1 MFDIVHL
8 MPVAPAPVATLE
20 ALVTC
25 DPAAMT
31 LTEVIAA
38 TQRVKGVRGW
48 LDGIEARL
56 GSRSRELEAPVADL
70 FSRNAGVSAA
80 EGRQKDRRSKALEDA
95 PGFAD
100 ALTHGAV
107 TAGHADALANATDR
121 LDDTT
126 RSSFFDHED
135 SLLTCAATS
144 TPEQFGRH
152 CRDLVNRLT
161 RGQGIERAE
170 RQRRNTSLRRS
181 IDPVTGMYRLNGE
194 LHPEL
199 GARVFTALD
208 LEIVALVAAA
218 DDGRSDGEGRSVDR
232 NHLAAHALANLIG
245 AGHQA
250 HRPGEVELTVI
261 VDHHTLQHGLHQHSV
276 CEFGDGTPIPPVTA
290 RRLACN
296 ARILPVVLN
305 GDSVPI
311 DVGRERRLANRAQR
325 RALRAMYRTCAF
337 HGCDTRFDRCE
348 IHHLVEWDNLGD
360 TDLHNLLP
368 LCSHHHHLIHE
379 GGWQLDLDPVDRTL
393 TIRDATGAIWAT
405 CGIQLPTPCTGECRD
420 DQHLR
425 CRHRHRQ
432 PTHQTVTAAPTS

>member
-1 MFDIVHL
+1 MTTTPDPL
-8 MPVAPAPVATLE
+8 TTLE
-20 ALVTC
+20 ALVAC
-25 DPAAMT
+25 DPGSMT
-31 LTEVIAA
+31 LTDVIAA
-38 TQRVKGVRGW
+38 TRQVKGVRGW

-95 PGFAD
+95 PGFVD
-100 ALTHGAV
+100 ALTQGAV

-121 LDDTT
+121 LDDAT
-126 RSSFFDHED
+126 RSSFFDREGE
-135 SLLTCAATS
+135 LLDRATTS

-152 CRDLVNRLT
+152 CRDLVNRLA
-161 RGQGIERAE
+161 RDEGIERAE

-181 IDPVTGMYRLNGE
+181 IDPVTGMYRLSGE

-208 LEIVALVAAA
+208 LEVAALAAAAA
-218 DDGRSDGEGRSVDR
+218 DRDNGDGRDDRGIDR
-232 NHLAAHALANLIG
+232 NRLAAQALGNLIG

-250 HRPGEVELTVI
+250 RRPGQTDLTVI
-261 VDHHTLQHGLHQHSV
+261 IDHHTLQHGLHQHSV
-276 CEFGDGTPIPPVTA
+276 CEFGDGTPIPPITA

-311 DVGRERRLANRAQR
+311 DVGRERRLANRTQR

-337 HGCDTRFDRCE
+337 HGCDTGFDRCE
-348 IHHLVEWDNLGD
+348 IHHLVEWDNLGN

-379 GGWQLDLDPVDRTL
+379 GGWHLDLDPVDRTL

-432 PTHQTVTAAPTS
+432 PTHQTVTAAPTP